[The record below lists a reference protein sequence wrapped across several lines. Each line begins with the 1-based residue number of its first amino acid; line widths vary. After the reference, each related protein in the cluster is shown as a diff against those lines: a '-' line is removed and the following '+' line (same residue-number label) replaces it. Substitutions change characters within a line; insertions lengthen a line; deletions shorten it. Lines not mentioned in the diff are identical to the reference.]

1 MPHDIHRIAFA
12 VTDVPAT
19 NGEKTSRN
27 RWHQVGVS
35 FLNRDGSETIL
46 LDALPLS
53 GRIILQLPKREN
65 ADPTSQSPQPAAE
78 ERPLPL

>member
-1 MPHDIHRIAFA
+1 MPHEIHRIAYA
-12 VTDVPAT
+12 VTDVPAA
-19 NGEKTSRN
+19 NGERSNRN

-53 GRIILQLPKREN
+53 GRIIMQLPKREPQ
-65 ADPTSQSPQPAAE
+65 DQQPQSALSATD
-78 ERPLPL
+78 ERPLEL